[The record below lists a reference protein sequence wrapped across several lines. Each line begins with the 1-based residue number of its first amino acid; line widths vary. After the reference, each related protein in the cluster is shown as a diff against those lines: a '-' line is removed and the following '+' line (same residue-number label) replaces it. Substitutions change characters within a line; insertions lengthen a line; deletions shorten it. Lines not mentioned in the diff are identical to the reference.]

1 MQIHF
6 PKDYPFKPPKVTF
19 RTRIYHCNINSH
31 GAVCLDA
38 RLVERRQHFAAHY
51 SFMLIRHA
59 VLLAGTNASSASYI
73 ILLVQILKDN

>member
-1 MQIHF
+1 MTIFVSFLVLLQIHF

-38 RLVERRQHFAAHY
+38 RLVERRHFAAHY
-51 SFMLIRHA
+51 HSGMFVH
-59 VLLAGTNASSASYI
+59 
-73 ILLVQILKDN
+73 